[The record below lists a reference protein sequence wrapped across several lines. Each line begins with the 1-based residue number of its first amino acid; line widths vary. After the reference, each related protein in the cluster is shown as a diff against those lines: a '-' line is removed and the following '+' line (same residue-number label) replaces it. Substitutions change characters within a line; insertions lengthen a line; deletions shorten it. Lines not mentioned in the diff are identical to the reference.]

1 MRFPSAIDLAVVAVL
16 MLSISATPIDAGGDK
31 CMTRNAGNAA
41 WQDWFI
47 CRVSHTSAFTLMR
60 YETRK
65 LLVIGRVDQH
75 ALRMYQSNYIAELGW
90 NFRSTLMRAHGAALQ
105 CRCYSWSC

>member
-31 CMTRNAGNAA
+31 CMTRNAGNAITRFA
-41 WQDWFI
+41 HI
-47 CRVSHTSAFTLMR
+47 SAFTLMW

-90 NFRSTLMRAHGAALQ
+90 NCRSTMKLAHGAALQ